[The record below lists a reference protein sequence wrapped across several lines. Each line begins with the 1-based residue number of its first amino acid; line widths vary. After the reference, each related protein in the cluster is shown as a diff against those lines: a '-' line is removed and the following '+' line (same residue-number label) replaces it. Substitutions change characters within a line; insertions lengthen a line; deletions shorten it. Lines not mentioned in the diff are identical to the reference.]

1 MKVNTAFGAI
11 AVAFVL
17 TGCATT
23 YSVTPVDT
31 GAAKVT
37 YESGRS
43 TTDLDQKNGA
53 VKVTPLGVMENGRL
67 NFAVAA
73 FNKRNEPINLGA
85 ENFTASVAGAPA
97 QVYTYAQLEKQ
108 AKTAAAWA
116 TFAVAL
122 SGAASA
128 YAANQNAYS
137 TTNATMTTPRGGA
150 YHYTASTYDP
160 TAAALGTAAA
170 TAATAGGIYGIRK
183 ELDSTLNRL
192 GGTILQTTTVAPNTA
207 FGGQIIVAK
216 PKSEAPYM
224 IEVVAHWNDED
235 YVFHFNIAQVK

>member
-1 MKVNTAFGAI
+1 MKFINAIGAI
-11 AVAFVL
+11 TAAFAL
-17 TGCATT
+17 TGCAST
-23 YSVTPVDT
+23 YSVTPVDA
-31 GAAKVT
+31 GNAKVT
-37 YESGRS
+37 YDSGRS
-43 TTDLDQKNGA
+43 TTDLDQKNGS

-67 NFAVAA
+67 NFGVAA
-73 FNKRNEPINLGA
+73 FNKLDQPVNLGA

-122 SGAASA
+122 SGAASV
-128 YAANQNAYS
+128 YAANQNAYT

-160 TAAALGTAAA
+160 TAAALGTAAT
-170 TAATAGGIYGIRK
+170 TAATAGGIYAIRK
-183 ELDSTLNRL
+183 ELDATLDRL
-192 GGTILQTTTVAPNTA
+192 GGTILQTTTVNPNTA

-216 PKSEAPYM
+216 PKSAAPYM